1 MIICVSTYTDRPWK
15 DSEGFFY
22 ITSPEVLLHIVNE
35 YFETV
40 KSFLRENNVYDDAL
54 DDLLYADDVTEC
66 KEQTDQLIQ
75 ELTTHIRENVDEVDV
90 DLMRKLNELTF
101 YDFLKR
107 KNTPE
112 VEIEEYFIQYIPDD
126 YVSW

>member
-1 MIICVSTYTDRPWK
+1 MVICVSTYTDKPWK

-22 ITSPEVLLHIVNE
+22 ITSPEVLLHLVNE

-40 KSFLRENNVYDDAL
+40 KSFLRENNMYDDVL
-54 DDLLYADDVTEC
+54 DDLLFVDDVTEC
-66 KEQTDQLIQ
+66 TEKTNELIQ
-75 ELTTHIRENVDEVDV
+75 ELTTHIRESADEVDV
-90 DLMRKLNELTF
+90 ELMRRLNDLTF
-101 YDFLKR
+101 YDFLKS

-112 VEIEEYFIQYIPDD
+112 VNIEEYFMQYIPDD

>member
-1 MIICVSTYTDRPWK
+1 MVICVSTYTDKPWK
-15 DSEGFFY
+15 GSEGFFY
-22 ITSPEVLLHIVNE
+22 ITSPEVLLHLVNE

-40 KSFLRENNVYDDAL
+40 KSFLRENNVYDDVL

-107 KNTPE
+107 KNTLE
-112 VEIEEYFIQYIPDD
+112 VEIEEYFMQYIPDD

>member
-22 ITSPEVLLHIVNE
+22 ITSPEVLLHLVNE

-40 KSFLRENNVYDDAL
+40 KSFLRENNVYDDIL

-112 VEIEEYFIQYIPDD
+112 VEIEEYFMQYIPDD

>member
-22 ITSPEVLLHIVNE
+22 ITSPEVLLHLVNE

-40 KSFLRENNVYDDAL
+40 KSFLRENNVYDDIL

>member
-22 ITSPEVLLHIVNE
+22 ITSPEVLLHLVNE

-40 KSFLRENNVYDDAL
+40 KSFLRENNVYDDVL

-107 KNTPE
+107 KNTLE
-112 VEIEEYFIQYIPDD
+112 VEIEEYFMQYIPDD

>member
-1 MIICVSTYTDRPWK
+1 MVICVSTYTDKPWK

-22 ITSPEVLLHIVNE
+22 ITSPEVLLHLVNE

-40 KSFLRENNVYDDAL
+40 KSFLRENNMYDDVL
-54 DDLLYADDVTEC
+54 DDLLFVDDVTEC
-66 KEQTDQLIQ
+66 TEKTNELIQ

-112 VEIEEYFIQYIPDD
+112 VEIEEYFMQYIPDD

>member
-22 ITSPEVLLHIVNE
+22 ITSLEVLLHLVNE

-40 KSFLRENNVYDDAL
+40 KSFLRENNVYDDVL

-90 DLMRKLNELTF
+90 DLMRELNELTF

-112 VEIEEYFIQYIPDD
+112 VEIEEYFMQYIPDD

>member
-1 MIICVSTYTDRPWK
+1 MIICVFTYTDRPWK

-22 ITSPEVLLHIVNE
+22 ITSPVVLLHLVNE

-40 KSFLRENNVYDDAL
+40 KSFLRENNMYDDVL
-54 DDLLYADDVTEC
+54 DDLLFVDDVTEC
-66 KEQTDQLIQ
+66 TEKTNELIQ
-75 ELTTHIRENVDEVDV
+75 ELTTHIRESADEVDV
-90 DLMRKLNELTF
+90 DLMRELNELTF

-112 VEIEEYFIQYIPDD
+112 VEIQEYFMQYIPDD